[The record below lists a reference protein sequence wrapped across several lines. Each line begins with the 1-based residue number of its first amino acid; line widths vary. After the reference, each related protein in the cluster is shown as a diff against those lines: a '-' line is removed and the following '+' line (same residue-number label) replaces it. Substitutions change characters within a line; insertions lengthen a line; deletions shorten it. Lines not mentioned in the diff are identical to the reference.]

1 MWQSECSVNIL
12 FLYIFCP
19 ELFRVLSIFKQCDN
33 CRVLG
38 WRGPGGPQG
47 RSGGLPSPPPST
59 FHLLPTQTR
68 KATSGQISSKVV
80 SPLGPF
86 VLLWNIITKMSWL
99 QRWLRTS
106 TAFFLL
112 EISSSSAIGTGI
124 RQISFSS
131 KTEIKVFWFAK
142 VLKGKKKSKLY
153 YSLSLN
159 GFLYNLVISSVS

>member
-1 MWQSECSVNIL
+1 MQAMWQSECSVNIL
-12 FLYIFCP
+12 LYIFSLTFSECP
-19 ELFRVLSIFKQCDN
+19 VSSNNVTIAECWD
-33 CRVLG
+33 G
-38 WRGPGGPQG
+38 
-47 RSGGLPSPPPST
+47 GGLGGLRAAVGGFP
-59 FHLLPTQTR
+59 HLLPVLS
-68 KATSGQISSKVV
+68 TSCQLRPGRQ
-80 SPLGPF
+80 PLGRSPQRLSHLLDPF
-86 VLLWNIITKMSWL
+86 SYSGTISLMSKL

-153 YSLSLN
+153 SLSLN

>member
-1 MWQSECSVNIL
+1 MWQSECYVNIL
-12 FLYIFCP
+12 LYIFSLTFSECP
-19 ELFRVLSIFKQCDN
+19 VSSNNVTIAECWD
-33 CRVLG
+33 G
-38 WRGPGGPQG
+38 
-47 RSGGLPSPPPST
+47 GGLGGLRAAVGGFP
-59 FHLLPTQTR
+59 HLLPVLS
-68 KATSGQISSKVV
+68 TSCQLRPGRQ
-80 SPLGPF
+80 PLGRSPQRLSHLLDPF
-86 VLLWNIITKMSWL
+86 SYSGTLSLMSKL

-153 YSLSLN
+153 SLSLN